1 MSVGRSV
8 LSATWP
14 AQILGPAHTGAPIG
28 PGQALRCRMHT
39 QPIAFV
45 GFQNFHDLPVRLL
58 HGPSGGRL
66 CCLTSHRAN
75 PVDLEW
81 DRRELAGPVQM
92 KERSA
97 VSRARAVASP
107 TGILACPLSVRPV
120 ALPSLGS
127 PRECPASPV
136 QMLNAQRKRVHKQ
149 RNHEGHQPPAIAG
162 GPTAG
167 DRWGLPCARPRGG
180 RAAGVFQLR

>member
-14 AQILGPAHTGAPIG
+14 AQILGRRIPAHRRRIG

-92 KERSA
+92 KEDQLSA
-97 VSRARAVASP
+97 EREPSRPLQGSWRVRCQSGPLHYPAWVVRGSAR
-107 TGILACPLSVRPV
+107 
-120 ALPSLGS
+120 LPPCKCS
-127 PRECPASPV
+127 
-136 QMLNAQRKRVHKQ
+136 MLNANACTSNVITK
-149 RNHEGHQPPAIAG
+149 G
-162 GPTAG
+162 TS
-167 DRWGLPCARPRGG
+167 LP
-180 RAAGVFQLR
+180 L

>member
-58 HGPSGGRL
+58 HGPSG
-66 CCLTSHRAN
+66 
-75 PVDLEW
+75 
-81 DRRELAGPVQM
+81 
-92 KERSA
+92 RSA
-97 VSRARAVASP
+97 
-107 TGILACPLSVRPV
+107 LLS
-120 ALPSLGS
+120 
-127 PRECPASPV
+127 
-136 QMLNAQRKRVHKQ
+136 H
-149 RNHEGHQPPAIAG
+149 
-162 GPTAG
+162 
-167 DRWGLPCARPRGG
+167 
-180 RAAGVFQLR
+180 